1 MSKKTLLTIFIFV
14 FIISA
19 SGCTVVKGIGGAAC
33 GLGKGVAEGFNDDAN
48 FIKNADNFIKKA
60 DKWTKDNLW

>member
-1 MSKKTLLTIFIFV
+1 MSKRTLLAIFLFV
-14 FIISA
+14 FILSA

-48 FIKNADNFIKKA
+48 FIKKA
-60 DKWTKDNLW
+60 DRWTKDNLW